1 MIEEEIGNMLRKR
14 ELSLAT
20 AESCT
25 GGLVSHRITNIS
37 GSSDYYKGG
46 VIAYANEVK
55 AQILLVD
62 DALLAQKGAVSAE
75 CARAMAEGIRAL
87 LDGDIGIATTGI
99 AGPTGGTPDKPVGLV
114 YIALATKD
122 YLYHERHIFHGDRGG
137 NKRKAAEAALVMLK
151 KFLIHGA
158 EGLVAQKG
166 RAAGF

>member
-1 MIEEEIGNMLRKR
+1 MIEEEIGDMLRKR

-55 AQILLVD
+55 VQILLVH
-62 DALLAQKGAVSAE
+62 DALLADKGAVSAE
-75 CARAMAEGIRAL
+75 CARAMAEGIRVL

>member
-1 MIEEEIGNMLRKR
+1 MIEEEIGDMLRKR

-25 GGLVSHRITNIS
+25 GGLVSHRITNIP

-55 AQILLVD
+55 VQILLVHD
-62 DALLAQKGAVSAE
+62 SLLADKGAVSAE